1 MHNHEVNFDFGS
13 HFREI
18 SLRKPDQKAFIIECT
33 CDRACMW
40 ICEGE
45 IYCRQWQ
52 WIGNGQ

>member
-45 IYCRQWQ
+45 IYCWQWQ